1 MKNKN
6 EYNGDW
12 KKNILYIYKI
22 KKYVYLF
29 NNYEYKVEIFVNI
42 NVRDY
47 VKIRIN
53 WGVVRIWVY

>member
-22 KKYVYLF
+22 KKFVYLF
-29 NNYEYKVEIFVNI
+29 NNYEYEVEIFVNI